1 MMLNYFA
8 NLSVIQVI
16 IQRLSAAITTVP
28 DTQGWLYGMGLL
40 FLFTII
46 ALPIGFRWEFLQFEA
61 LRATWNDILG
71 IVITSLWMPAL
82 IEELVFRVLLLPRT
96 TENLPIG
103 LVWFWV
109 GISLVLFIVYHPL
122 NAISFFPSGRDTF
135 FNLIF
140 LTLAGLLGFVC
151 SLAYLQS
158 GSLWTPVFIHW
169 LVVAVWLL
177 LLGGYG
183 KLYRSPQT

>member
-1 MMLNYFA
+1 
-8 NLSVIQVI
+8 
-16 IQRLSAAITTVP
+16 
-28 DTQGWLYGMGLL
+28 
-40 FLFTII
+40 
-46 ALPIGFRWEFLQFEA
+46 
-61 LRATWNDILG
+61 
-71 IVITSLWMPAL
+71 MPAL